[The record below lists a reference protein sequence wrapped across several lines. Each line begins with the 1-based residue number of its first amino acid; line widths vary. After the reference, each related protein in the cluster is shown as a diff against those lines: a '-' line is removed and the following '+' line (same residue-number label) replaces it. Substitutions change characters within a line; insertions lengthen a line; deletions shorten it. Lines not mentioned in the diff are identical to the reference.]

1 MYTTDDTDVLRC
13 RDDDWIYERMKAI
26 SVAEYNVNE
35 FIRIWRES
43 WSGGLLPRLTTPIIP
58 SCVALAIARSTTNLR
73 KRVAEKNHGHN
84 NVIYHSKVS
93 FSDVVLFVRNIHL
106 WLYLEQMGSKSI
118 LVLGF
123 NMDQW
128 RQFYSKWFCVE
139 YFHCLF
145 SLLGHTGSDDLTF
158 SSKLTNTPPSPELNV
173 SNTNGYL
180 IVSLE
185 RWK

>member
-1 MYTTDDTDVLRC
+1 
-13 RDDDWIYERMKAI
+13 
-26 SVAEYNVNE
+26 
-35 FIRIWRES
+35 
-43 WSGGLLPRLTTPIIP
+43 
-58 SCVALAIARSTTNLR
+58 
-73 KRVAEKNHGHN
+73 
-84 NVIYHSKVS
+84 
-93 FSDVVLFVRNIHL
+93 
-106 WLYLEQMGSKSI
+106 MGSKSI